1 MEHSQYGQANSL
13 SPGQEMLNVLSK
25 LEAYLSCLYESA
37 NKLYSKQNVYNLHQP
52 IKR

>member
-13 SPGQEMLNVLSK
+13 SPDQEILHVLSK
-25 LEAYLSCLYESA
+25 LKAYLSCLYESA
-37 NKLYSKQNVYNLHQP
+37 NKLYSKQNVYNPHPP